1 MSRSGFPAGNA
12 EFEAFVRASG
22 ADLLRFGHVLTLER
36 HAAEDLA
43 QETLIRVGL
52 AWPRIRRDGN
62 PLGYAHRT
70 MVNVFLNRRRR
81 AVDLPVE
88 RLPDAGREDPSL
100 AAVDSAAATRQV
112 LAGLPPKQR
121 AAIALRYFADLPD
134 EEIGRLL
141 GCTPQTVRSQVSRG
155 LAALRRRLAA
165 ER

>member
-1 MSRSGFPAGNA
+1 MKAFPSSNA
-12 EFEAFVRASG
+12 DFEAFVRAAG
-22 ADLLRFGHVLTLER
+22 AGLLRFGHVLTLER
-36 HAAEDLA
+36 HAAEDLV

-70 MVNVFLNRRRR
+70 MVNLFLSRRRK
-81 AVDLPVE
+81 AIDLPVE
-88 RLPDAGREDPSL
+88 RLPDAGHEDDAL
-100 AAVDSAAATRQV
+100 AAVDSAAAVRSV

-121 AAIALRYFADLPD
+121 AAVALRYFADLPD

-141 GCTPQTVRSQVSRG
+141 DCTPQTVRSQVSRG
-155 LAALRRRLAA
+155 LAALRRQLTA